1 MLSGMRYEPHLPYD
15 VTSRPFSAA
24 EAHARVD
31 EAMRTIYWWMAAG
44 LAVTAL
50 VAMGV
55 VRSEVVLQAL
65 VAHPW
70 IVWVSFAVE
79 LGLVLMLSAAI
90 HRLSTPA
97 AIGLFVAY
105 AALNGLTFAFIF
117 LAYTAG
123 SIAGTFMA
131 TAGTFAVTA
140 LYGSVTKRDLTG
152 MGSFLFMGLIGLVI
166 ASLVNLF
173 LHSPMLYWGITYI
186 GVFIFVG
193 LSAYD
198 VQKLRRMA
206 ATGALGG
213 EKMAVFGALILY
225 LDFINLFLLLLRLMG
240 DRR

>member
-1 MLSGMRYEPHLPYD
+1 MLAGMRYEPRLPFD
-15 VTSRPFSAA
+15 ATARPFNAA

-44 LAVTAL
+44 LAITAI
-50 VAMGV
+50 VAMGI
-55 VRSEVVLQAL
+55 VRSDAVLQAL

-79 LGLVLMLSAAI
+79 LGLVLVLSAGI
-90 HRLSTPA
+90 QRLSTPA

-105 AALNGLTFAFIF
+105 AALNGLTFSFVF
-117 LAYTAG
+117 LVYTAG

-131 TAGTFAVTA
+131 TAGTFGVMA

-152 MGSFLFMGLIGLVI
+152 MRSFLFMGLIGLVI
-166 ASLVNLF
+166 ASVVNFF
-173 LHSPMLYWGITYI
+173 LHSPMLYWGITYLGI
-186 GVFIFVG
+186 LIFVG

-206 ATGALGG
+206 ASGALAE
-213 EKMAVFGALILY
+213 EKMAVLGALILY